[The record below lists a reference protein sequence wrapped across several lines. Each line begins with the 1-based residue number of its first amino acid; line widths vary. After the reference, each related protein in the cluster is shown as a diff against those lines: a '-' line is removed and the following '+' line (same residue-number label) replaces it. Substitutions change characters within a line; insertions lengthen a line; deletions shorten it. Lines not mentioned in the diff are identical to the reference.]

1 MHFGTAKKDA
11 LDVLESGSGGDIGIV
26 GDIGVFG
33 DISIV
38 RDISVVGVAAAAINN
53 FLQTS
58 SGTTVDVTED
68 VAVELLDDQL
78 RPLSTTRFLSCNHLL
93 PTRPSRLLHCRV

>member
-11 LDVLESGSGGDIGIV
+11 LDVLESGSGG
-26 GDIGVFG
+26 GDVIGV
-33 DISIV
+33 
-38 RDISVVGVAAAAINN
+38 VGFAAAAINN

-58 SGTTVDVTED
+58 SGTTVDEIED
-68 VAVELLDDQL
+68 VAVELFDDQL

>member
-11 LDVLESGSGGDIGIV
+11 LDVLESGSGGGDVIG
-26 GDIGVFG
+26 
-33 DISIV
+33 
-38 RDISVVGVAAAAINN
+38 VVGVAAAAAINN

-58 SGTTVDVTED
+58 SGTTVDETED
-68 VAVELLDDQL
+68 VAVELFDDQL

>member
-11 LDVLESGSGGDIGIV
+11 LDVLESGSGGG
-26 GDIGVFG
+26 GDVNG
-33 DISIV
+33 
-38 RDISVVGVAAAAINN
+38 VVGVAAAAAINN

-58 SGTTVDVTED
+58 SGTTVDETED
-68 VAVELLDDQL
+68 VAVELFDDQL